1 MVESLSI
8 LDWSLAITASFLLGI
23 SKSGLKGIGIIIVT
37 ILALVFGSKAS
48 TGILMPLLVIGDVF
62 AIIYYRRH
70 VQWKYLFK
78 LLPWMVIGVLIGVF
92 AGKDLP
98 EGIFKKGMATVIFI
112 SVVIMFWWDYKNI
125 QKIPTN
131 RFFAISMGLSAGIA
145 TMIGNLAGAFANIY
159 FLAMQMP
166 KNHFIGTA
174 AWLFFI
180 VNLFKVPFHV
190 YYWETINFETLK
202 INVFLIPALL
212 TGLLLGVKLVAKIGG
227 ASFRRLILVLTAIG
241 AVLIFFK

>member
-92 AGKDLP
+92 AGRDLP
-98 EGIFKKGMATVIFI
+98 EVVFKK
-112 SVVIMFWWDYKNI
+112 
-125 QKIPTN
+125 
-131 RFFAISMGLSAGIA
+131 
-145 TMIGNLAGAFANIY
+145 
-159 FLAMQMP
+159 
-166 KNHFIGTA
+166 
-174 AWLFFI
+174 
-180 VNLFKVPFHV
+180 
-190 YYWETINFETLK
+190 
-202 INVFLIPALL
+202 
-212 TGLLLGVKLVAKIGG
+212 
-227 ASFRRLILVLTAIG
+227 
-241 AVLIFFK
+241 

>member
-8 LDWSLAITASFLLGI
+8 LDWSLAITASLLLGI

-98 EGIFKKGMATVIFI
+98 EVIFKKGMATVIFI

-131 RFFAISMGLSAGIA
+131 RFFAVSMGLSAGIA

-202 INVFLIPALL
+202 VNVFLIPALL
-212 TGLLLGVKLVAKIGG
+212 TGLLLGVRLVARIGG

-241 AVLIFFK
+241 AILIFFK